1 VKKIGGRKV
10 KKEGDVMA
18 GKIFYRERGK
28 VGKGEKKPRF
38 RLVAIADMNMKIY
51 GKHLRKSELEQ
62 IAEAVGAQLV
72 LLKGGEGKHKEEVEV
87 ED

>member
-1 VKKIGGRKV
+1 
-10 KKEGDVMA
+10 MA

-38 RLVAIADMNMKIY
+38 RLVAIAGIDMKVY

-62 IAEAVGAQLV
+62 IAEAVGAKLV
-72 LLKGGEGKHKEEVEV
+72 LLKGGGKKYKEEEVEV
-87 ED
+87 ES

>member
-1 VKKIGGRKV
+1 
-10 KKEGDVMA
+10 MA

-38 RLVAIADMNMKIY
+38 RLVGVADVNLKIY

-62 IAEAVGAQLV
+62 IAEAVAAELV
-72 LLKGGEGKHKEEVEV
+72 QLKGGEGKYEEEVEV